1 MPKYLLDMKI
11 DILWNDT
18 FSIEWWKMLLIG
30 LFLLLANTAIFFAMW
45 YCRLETIRECGYPK
59 RSRKTLKKIF
69 SAYSVWDKLL
79 LIRPTHNAEKRRPML
94 FLNLIC
100 HYICL
105 LALIAVWIGFF
116 GCMITLADG
125 WACVL
130 LIMPELAAMAFSTA
144 VMFIPDLIYS
154 PSERKRY
161 RLK

>member
-1 MPKYLLDMKI
+1 M
-11 DILWNDT
+11 DINALRNDNI
-18 FSIEWWKMLLIG
+18 SIEWWKMLLIG
-30 LFLLLANTAIFFAMW
+30 LFLLSANTAIFLAMW

-59 RSRKTLKKIF
+59 RSKKTLKKIF

-79 LIRPTHNAEKRRPML
+79 LLRPTCNAEKRGPML

-125 WACVL
+125 WAVVL
-130 LIMPELAAMAFSTA
+130 LIMPELAAMGFSAA

-154 PSERKRY
+154 PSERRRY
-161 RLK
+161 GLK